1 MNFREQRKRK
11 KDIFTN
17 LKVIKR
23 SNEVVQALVLP
34 KVLNVNPRSI
44 YKKKNEF
51 EIFVKEEAIDLIC
64 MSESWEKKEKTL
76 EKVIKIED
84 FCVISNVFQ
93 REGQGGRPAIIA
105 NTKKYH
111 VEDLTQ
117 KAISIPWGVEV
128 VWAAMTPKVVTND
141 SKIQKIIIASIYCKP
156 NSRKKSLLLDHI
168 AQVYSQMNK
177 KYKKGLHWI
186 LCGDTNDLKLE
197 PILHMNHKLKQV
209 VQNPTRLNPPR
220 MLDPI
225 ITTLSSYY
233 QIPEVLDPLEADSGS
248 NGKPSDHKMVVM
260 SPITKIDNKHV
271 RSKQKITYRPF

>member
-105 NTKKYH
+105 NTKKY
-111 VEDLTQ
+111 L
-117 KAISIPWGVEV
+117 
-128 VWAAMTPKVVTND
+128 
-141 SKIQKIIIASIYCKP
+141 
-156 NSRKKSLLLDHI
+156 
-168 AQVYSQMNK
+168 
-177 KYKKGLHWI
+177 
-186 LCGDTNDLKLE
+186 
-197 PILHMNHKLKQV
+197 
-209 VQNPTRLNPPR
+209 
-220 MLDPI
+220 
-225 ITTLSSYY
+225 
-233 QIPEVLDPLEADSGS
+233 
-248 NGKPSDHKMVVM
+248 
-260 SPITKIDNKHV
+260 
-271 RSKQKITYRPF
+271 